1 MAENGSNRRQKA
13 AAARDA
19 SQAGEKRRERTV
31 RLVGGLTVLVVVVG
45 IIGIAVFARS
55 TATPTAIVTTAPD
68 ASAAVPAGVLPSGD
82 AHEFGVPYGTAA
94 AGAPVLEIWEDFQ
107 CPSCRVVEEQN
118 GAGISKLAEEGK
130 VALIWRPTTFL
141 DRNLQNDASAR
152 AVAAWGCAIDAG
164 KTREFHDTVFT
175 NQPEI
180 EGDGYTQAQLI
191 GFGEQAGISG
201 DALATF
207 TTCVTDGTYLTW
219 AANST
224 QVFYDSE
231 IQGTPYALL
240 NGAEV
245 PTETLLDQLKL
256 ETAVAAVTV
265 AK

>member
-68 ASAAVPAGVLPSGD
+68 AAAAVPAGVLPAGD

-107 CPSCRVVEEQN
+107 CPSCRVVEEKN

-141 DRNLQNDASAR
+141 DRNLQNDSSAR

-175 NQPEI
+175 NQPTT

-191 GFGEQAGISG
+191 GFGEQVGISG

-207 TTCVTDGTYLTW
+207 TTCVTDGTYRAW
-219 AANST
+219 AANSN

-231 IQGTPYALL
+231 IQGTPFALL
-240 NGAEV
+240 NGAEL
-245 PTETLLDQLKL
+245 PTETLLDQVKL